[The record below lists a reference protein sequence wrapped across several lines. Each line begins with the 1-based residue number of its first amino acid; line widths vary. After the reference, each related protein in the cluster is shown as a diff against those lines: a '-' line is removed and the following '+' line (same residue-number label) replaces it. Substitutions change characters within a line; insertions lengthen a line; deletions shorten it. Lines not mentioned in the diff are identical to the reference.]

1 MLGSDSKSAPY
12 EDAMKLIFRR
22 YLDPKTLR
30 SLYLRNPCSL
40 YFYTLSQFV
49 ESPRLELIELKIN
62 IHFVINLVSFTQFHF
77 IKVTSHIVFHF
88 KIQIKEIHLSQY

>member
-1 MLGSDSKSAPY
+1 MLGGDSKSAPY
-12 EDAMKLIFRR
+12 EDGMKLMFRR

-40 YFYTLSQFV
+40 YFYTLSQIV
-49 ESPRLELIELKIN
+49 ESPKLELKIN

-77 IKVTSHIVFHF
+77 IKVTSHIVFHL